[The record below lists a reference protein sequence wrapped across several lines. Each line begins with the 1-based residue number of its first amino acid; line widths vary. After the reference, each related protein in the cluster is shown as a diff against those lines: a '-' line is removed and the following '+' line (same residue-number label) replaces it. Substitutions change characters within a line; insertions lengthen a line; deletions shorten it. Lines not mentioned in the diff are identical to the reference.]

1 MLWIRVQVLKQ
12 LVQLTAGSEHCA
24 MWNGLAVQFRVCKS
38 KTGIVYLLHVCMYL
52 CVYVYIYIYTYIYTG
67 RDIDLVYIYI
77 YIYNDVAPK
86 LDDLRLERPQQL
98 RERRRSRPMLGSIL
112 HCTKLVCIS
121 NHAHYACKDM

>member
-1 MLWIRVQVLKQ
+1 MDSCSGPE
-12 LVQLTAGSEHCA
+12 TAGPADGRLGALC
-24 MWNGLAVQFRVCKS
+24 
-38 KTGIVYLLHVCMYL
+38 HVERSGGSIQSLQVKNCHSIFVACLYVSMCM
-52 CVYVYIYIYTYIYTG
+52 YIYIYTYIYTG
-67 RDIDLVYIYI
+67 RDIDLVYI